1 MHILYNARI
10 YTLDDR
16 HPTGSAILINTDKI
30 VKVLHD
36 PKEIQ
41 SLIKDGSTVSQDM
54 NGGVIIP
61 GLTDAHIHL
70 QQYTESLSKVDC
82 EVKSKDECLNRIRK
96 RALKTPRGQWILG
109 HGWNQNNWADGFGSA
124 EELDAV
130 APHQPVYL
138 TAKSLHAAWVNSA
151 ALEGARITQ
160 HTPDPPDG
168 HIGRDHKGN
177 PNGILFEGAMK
188 LVSDVIPI
196 QNIVEL
202 SESLLEA
209 QSHLHR
215 LGLTGVHDF
224 DRDRCFAALQTLHD
238 QKKLNIR
245 VVKNIPIDNLDHA
258 IALGIRSGFGDD
270 FLRIGGVK
278 AFADGALGP
287 QTAAMLKPYQGDEN
301 NFGMLLLDEE
311 TLLEKSRQAAHNG
324 LGMCIHAIGDQANHA
339 VLNAFE
345 NLRAYENKL
354 VKNGIL
360 NQPLRH
366 RIEHVQLIHPHDENR
381 LSHLGIIASM
391 QPIHATS
398 DMLMADK
405 YWGERSSNAYAFKT
419 QLNHGAILAFGS
431 DAPVE
436 SPNPFWGIHAAVTR
450 RRENGYPGPNGWY
463 PQQRLS
469 IHEAILAYT
478 AGPAYAGRMENR
490 LGILSPGFLADLIVL
505 DVDPFTC
512 EPELL
517 RQIKLIGTMVGG
529 NWVYGKYK

>member
-1 MHILYNARI
+1 
-10 YTLDDR
+10 
-16 HPTGSAILINTDKI
+16 
-30 VKVLHD
+30 
-36 PKEIQ
+36 
-41 SLIKDGSTVSQDM
+41 
-54 NGGVIIP
+54 
-61 GLTDAHIHL
+61 
-70 QQYTESLSKVDC
+70 
-82 EVKSKDECLNRIRK
+82 
-96 RALKTPRGQWILG
+96 
-109 HGWNQNNWADGFGSA
+109 
-124 EELDAV
+124 
-130 APHQPVYL
+130 
-138 TAKSLHAAWVNSA
+138 
-151 ALEGARITQ
+151 
-160 HTPDPPDG
+160 
-168 HIGRDHKGN
+168 
-177 PNGILFEGAMK
+177 
-188 LVSDVIPI
+188 
-196 QNIVEL
+196 
-202 SESLLEA
+202 
-209 QSHLHR
+209 
-215 LGLTGVHDF
+215 
-224 DRDRCFAALQTLHD
+224 
-238 QKKLNIR
+238 
-245 VVKNIPIDNLDHA
+245 
-258 IALGIRSGFGDD
+258 
-270 FLRIGGVK
+270 
-278 AFADGALGP
+278 
-287 QTAAMLKPYQGDEN
+287 MLKPYQGDEN

-311 TLLEKSRQAAHNG
+311 TLFEKSRQAAHNG

-463 PQQRLS
+463 PHQRLS